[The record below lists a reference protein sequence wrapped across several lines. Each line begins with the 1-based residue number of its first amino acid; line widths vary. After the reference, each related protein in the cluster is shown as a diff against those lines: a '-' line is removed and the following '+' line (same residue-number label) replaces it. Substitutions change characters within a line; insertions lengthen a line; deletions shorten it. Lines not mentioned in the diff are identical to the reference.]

1 MIAPLLDTW
10 KREGMRIPKGWSA
23 KSKMTPRWDDV
34 KEEIEEELRR
44 CEERV
49 QKKFEIDEDKD
60 DEQGRAQGR
69 KATKKKRKMSEL
81 GSGVK
86 WTTVRRAFDEI
97 VAEDGEGLSEESVL
111 EKVKELEGL
120 IIAPIDKYPA
130 EMAVM

>member
-1 MIAPLLDTW
+1 M
-10 KREGMRIPKGWSA
+10 
-23 KSKMTPRWDDV
+23 

-49 QKKFEIDEDKD
+49 QKKFEIDEEKD
-60 DEQGRAQGR
+60 DEQGRDQGR
-69 KATKKKRKMSEL
+69 KATKKKKKMSEL

-97 VAEDGEGLSEESVL
+97 VAEDGEGLSEESVM

>member
-23 KSKMTPRWDDV
+23 KSKMTPRWCDV
-34 KEEIEEELRR
+34 KEEIEEELKR

-49 QKKFEIDEDKD
+49 KKKFQIDEENDN
-60 DEQGRAQGR
+60 ERGRDQGR
-69 KATKKKRKMSEL
+69 KAMKKKKKMSEL

-97 VAEDGEGLSEESVL
+97 VGEDGEGLSEESVM
-111 EKVKELEGL
+111 EKVKELEEL
-120 IIAPIDKYPA
+120 IIAPVDKYPA